1 MIEDN
6 NLNTN
11 EYPNENVNDVQE
23 DEFQDEFALAK
34 HSLKRKRIERKIRK
48 KRKKVKQLKSFLRF
62 VSFIVVIFLGYYF
75 LKLPQWYLP
84 KDTFSNLNSKNIEII
99 NNDIVPDYV
108 MRKSMKNLYVP
119 KLPIFLV
126 KVNPIK
132 KELFKIPVIKNIYV
146 RRYGFPARIQ
156 IIVRERVPIAVIKT
170 DLNAKPAAFF
180 TNDGI
185 LIPFNNYMNLMSAK
199 TALKILTNKPQLG
212 KEWTVQ
218 KVQEV
223 EKIVKAVETYSGEK
237 VEYIDLRNPNDVYV
251 KIQTTSIRLGQL
263 DSTVFERI
271 KRIYTIL
278 PQIEEVD
285 SQIKY
290 IDLSWDKVNYLKL
303 KKTDKNSKPQ
313 NEPEKLD

>member
-1 MIEDN
+1 MTEDSN
-6 NLNTN
+6 FNTN
-11 EYPNENVNDVQE
+11 EYPQENANMQE
-23 DEFQDEFALAK
+23 DEIQDEFALAK

-48 KRKKVKQLKSFLRF
+48 KRKKVKELKSFLRF
-62 VSFIVVIFLGYYF
+62 ISLILVVFLAYHF
-75 LKLPQWYLP
+75 MKLPQWYLP
-84 KDTFSNLNSKNIEII
+84 KDTFSDQTGKNIEII
-99 NNDIVPDYV
+99 NNDIIPDYV
-108 MRKSMKNLYVP
+108 IRQSLKNLYVP
-119 KLPIFLV
+119 KLPIFLIKV
-126 KVNPIK
+126 KPIK

-146 RRYGFPARIQ
+146 RRYGCPARIQ
-156 IIVRERVPIAVIKT
+156 IIIRERQPIALIKT
-170 DLNAKPAAFF
+170 DLKAKPVAFF
-180 TNDGI
+180 TADGI
-185 LIPFNNYMNLMSAK
+185 LITHKNYMNLGNSK
-199 TALKILTNKPQLG
+199 SALKILTNKPQLG
-212 KEWTVQ
+212 KEWTVK

-223 EKIVKAVETYSGEK
+223 EKIVKAVETYSNEK

-303 KKTDKNSKPQ
+303 KKTDKNSKPK
-313 NEPEKLD
+313 ESEKTE

>member
-170 DLNAKPAAFF
+170 DLKAKPAAFF